1 MRGMLERPCR
11 SARMMVFILEM
22 SRVRARAAAV
32 GDHVVCGRGA
42 KKGDGVVSF

>member
-1 MRGMLERPCR
+1 MRGILERPCR
-11 SARMMVFILEM
+11 SARMTVFMLAM

-42 KKGDGVVSF
+42 KKGDGFVDF

>member
-11 SARMMVFILEM
+11 SARMVVFMLAM

-32 GDHVVCGRGA
+32 GDHVVGGRGA
-42 KKGDGVVSF
+42 KKGDSIVGF